1 MKAGFSPEEIVRRR
15 ERGRLS
21 GGAKDLARIVNEFR
35 SEPSSM
41 FRTSLMTQQRQL
53 FGTDGIRGVA
63 GDFPLTKRSTYLIG
77 RALGHDLVRT
87 VSRAQAVIGQDTRE
101 SSRWIADRVAEG
113 LAAVGVDVHSAGVIT
128 TPGVAYL
135 ARSRKMAAGVV
146 ISASHNPWT
155 DNGIKVFSGDGFKLT
170 DARELAIEKEIFALL
185 ENPASADDTAIKI
198 PRPSLPG
205 EAELRHGYVKSLTA
219 SVSSDLSKL
228 RVLVDCANGAATA
241 EAPELFRT
249 LGIQATFIHI
259 SPDGKNINE
268 HCGALHPATLG
279 KRVAD
284 APGEFDLGVTF
295 DGDADRALFCDASG
309 HVVNGDA
316 VLLAAARDLHAQ
328 GKLKAD
334 TVVST
339 TMSNMGLE
347 IALKKAGI
355 RMLRANVGDKYVLE
369 EMLKTGATLGG
380 EQSGHII
387 FRDADST
394 TGDGLLTALRLMDI
408 IVRSQQPLAALV
420 GDLKVFPQKIQN
432 VRVRE
437 KVPFAQVPAIQSAI
451 DAAEKELD
459 GNGRIVVRYS
469 GTEALARVM
478 VEAESETKMQSLT
491 AAIAVEI
498 QKALGV

>member
-1 MKAGFSPEEIVRRR
+1 MS
-15 ERGRLS
+15 
-21 GGAKDLARIVNEFR
+21 
-35 SEPSSM
+35 
-41 FRTSLMTQQRQL
+41 QQRQL

-63 GDFPLTKRSTYLIG
+63 GEFPLTKQSTYLIG
-77 RALGHDLVRT
+77 RALGHDLMRT
-87 VSRAQAVIGQDTRE
+87 MRTPQAVIGQDTRE
-101 SSRWIADRVAEG
+101 SSGWIADRLAEG

-135 ARSRKMAAGVV
+135 ARSRALAAGVV

-185 ENPASADDTAIKI
+185 QNAIAADDTALK
-198 PRPSLPG
+198 PPKPSLPG
-205 EAELRHGYVKSLTA
+205 EAELRHAYVKALA
-219 SVSSDLSKL
+219 ADVSSDLSKL
-228 RVLVDCANGAATA
+228 RVVVDCANGAATA
-241 EAPELFRT
+241 EAPELFRS
-249 LGIQATFIHI
+249 LGIQATFIHV

-268 HCGALHPATLG
+268 GCGALHPETLG
-279 KRVAD
+279 KVVAES
-284 APGEFDLGVTF
+284 GGFDLGVTF
-295 DGDADRALFCDASG
+295 DGDADRALFCDAG
-309 HVVNGDA
+309 GRVVNGDG

-328 GKLKAD
+328 EKLKAD

-347 IALKKAGI
+347 IALKKSGI

-387 FRDADST
+387 FRDGDAT

-408 IVRSQQPLAALV
+408 VVRSGKPLAELV

-437 KVPFAQVPAIQSAI
+437 KIPFAQIPAVQSAI
-451 DAAEKELD
+451 DAAERALN
-459 GNGRIVVRYS
+459 GNGRVVVRYS

-478 VEAESETKMQSLT
+478 VEAESEEEMRSLT
-491 AAIAVEI
+491 AGIAAEI

>member
-1 MKAGFSPEEIVRRR
+1 MSNP
-15 ERGRLS
+15 
-21 GGAKDLARIVNEFR
+21 N
-35 SEPSSM
+35 
-41 FRTSLMTQQRQL
+41 RQL

-63 GDFPLTKRSTYLIG
+63 GAFPLTAESTYLIG
-77 RALGHDLVRT
+77 RALGHDLIRAT
-87 VSRAQAVIGQDTRE
+87 PKAQAVMGQDTRE
-101 SSRWIADRVAEG
+101 SSAWIADRVASG
-113 LAAVGVDVHSAGVIT
+113 MAAVGVAMHSAGVIT

-135 ARSRKMAAGVV
+135 ARSRGFAAGVV

-185 ENPASADDTAIKI
+185 QNAAAAEDTAVKV
-198 PRPSLPG
+198 PEPSLPG
-205 EAELRHGYVKSLTA
+205 QAELRHAYVKSLRA
-219 SVSSDLSKL
+219 DVRSDLSKL

-241 EAPELFRT
+241 EAPELFRS
-249 LGIQATFIHI
+249 LGIQATFIHV

-268 HCGALHPATLG
+268 GCGALHPETLG
-279 KRVAD
+279 KVVAES
-284 APGEFDLGVTF
+284 AGKFDLGVTF
-295 DGDADRALFCDASG
+295 DGDADRALFCDAG
-309 HVVNGDA
+309 GRVVNGDA

-334 TVVST
+334 TGDST

-387 FRDADST
+387 FRDGEAT

-408 IVRSQQPLAALV
+408 IVRAGKSLAELV

-432 VRVRE
+432 VRVKE
-437 KVPFAQVPAIQSAI
+437 KIPFAQVPEIQGAIESA
-451 DAAEKELD
+451 ERELD
-459 GNGRIVVRYS
+459 GNGRVVVRYS

-478 VEAESETKMQSLT
+478 VEAESEEKMRAL
-491 AAIAVEI
+491 AGNIADAI
-498 QKALGV
+498 KDALGS